1 MKGGLEE
8 GASPCYRTV
17 MKMYPKAGIKT
28 EAISDFI
35 DCFGG
40 AMKLLSG
47 AQPQFV
53 WRVTKKKYSSAEEY
67 LGGLKDMLKIM
78 QSMLSE

>member
-1 MKGGLEE
+1 
-8 GASPCYRTV
+8 
-17 MKMYPKAGIKT
+17 MYPKAEIKT

-47 AQPQFV
+47 AQTQFV
-53 WRVTKKKYSSAEEY
+53 WRVTKKKYNNAEEY
-67 LGGLKDMLKIM
+67 LGGIKDMLKIM
-78 QSMLSE
+78 TSMLQK

>member
-1 MKGGLEE
+1 
-8 GASPCYRTV
+8 
-17 MKMYPKAGIKT
+17 MKMYPKAEIKT

-53 WRVTKKKYSSAEEY
+53 WRVTKKKYNDAEEY
-67 LGGLKDMLKIM
+67 LGGIKDMLKIM
-78 QSMLSE
+78 TSMLQK